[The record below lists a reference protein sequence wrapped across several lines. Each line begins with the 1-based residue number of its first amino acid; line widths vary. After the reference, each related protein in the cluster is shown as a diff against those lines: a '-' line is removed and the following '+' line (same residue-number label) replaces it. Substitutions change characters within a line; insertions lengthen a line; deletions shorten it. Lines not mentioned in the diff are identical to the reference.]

1 MNMPEFL
8 KLIPPQDALKEFFEH
23 IPAHVK
29 IETIDTLSS
38 LGRVTAEPIVAPHPL
53 PTFPRSTVDGYAVLA
68 EDTYG
73 TSESLPTYL
82 KISGEIL
89 MGNQTSISLMKGQCA
104 IIHTGGMLPTGANA
118 VVMLEN
124 TQQINGNEI
133 EVLRSVAIG
142 ENIIKIGEDVADG
155 QIVIPLGTLVRPP
168 EIGGMMALGI
178 THLKAALPPRVAI
191 ISTGDE
197 VIPPDMD
204 LQLGQVRD
212 VNTYTLSALITQ
224 VGGYPHAY
232 GIIPD
237 EKDLLQGVA
246 DKALTECDILVI
258 AAGSSA
264 SMRDL
269 TVNIISDLGKPGVL
283 VHGVNLRP
291 GKPTIL
297 GVCNEKP
304 VLGLPGNPVSAL
316 VTAQIFLVPVIKT
329 LLGMNLNHPRAI
341 ISARLTLN
349 VASQA
354 GREDWVPV
362 RLITNASG
370 YLAEPIFGKSNLIF
384 TLVRATGLVRI
395 PPDLT
400 GLAVDDNVEV
410 ILL

>member
-1 MNMPEFL
+1 MPEFL
-8 KLIPPQDALKEFFEH
+8 KLTPPRDALNEFLAD
-23 IPAHVK
+23 IPTQIKVE
-29 IETIDTLSS
+29 IINTSS
-38 LGRVTAEPIVAPHPL
+38 ALGRVTAAPIVAPHPL

-73 TSESLPTYL
+73 TSESLPAYL
-82 KISGEIL
+82 KISGEII
-89 MGNQTSISLMKGQCA
+89 MGAQPSFSLTRGQCA

-118 VVMLEN
+118 AIMMEN
-124 TQQINGNEI
+124 TQQIKNSDI
-133 EVLRSVAIG
+133 EVLRPVAIG
-142 ENIIKIGEDVADG
+142 ENIIKIGEDVAEG
-155 QIVIPLGTLVRPP
+155 QIVIPPGTLVRPA

-178 THLKAALPPRVAI
+178 TRFKASIPPMVGI

-197 VIPPDMD
+197 VILPDMD
-204 LQLGQVRD
+204 LQIGQVRD

-224 VGGYPHAY
+224 AGGKPFAY

-237 EKDLLQGVA
+237 EQDLLLDTA
-246 DKALTECDILVI
+246 NKALAECDIVVI
-258 AAGSSA
+258 VAGSSA
-264 SMRDL
+264 SARDL
-269 TVNIISDLGKPGVL
+269 TANIISSLGRPGIL

-297 GVCNEKP
+297 GVCNGKP

-316 VTAQIFLVPVIKT
+316 VTAQIFLVPVIET
-329 LLGMNLNHPRAI
+329 FLGMDLNHPKTT

-362 RLITNASG
+362 RLITGTSG

-384 TLVRATGLVRI
+384 TLARATGLIRI
-395 PPDLT
+395 PPDAT
-400 GLAVDDNVEV
+400 GLAADDVVEV

>member
-1 MNMPEFL
+1 MPEFL
-8 KLIPPQDALKEFFEH
+8 ILTPPGDALNEFLAD
-23 IPAHVK
+23 IPTQIKVE
-29 IETIDTLSS
+29 IINTSS
-38 LGRVTAEPIVAPHPL
+38 ALGRVTAAPIVAPHPL

-73 TSESLPTYL
+73 TSESLPAYL

-89 MGNQTSISLMKGQCA
+89 MGAQPSFSLTRGQCA
-104 IIHTGGMLPTGANA
+104 IIYTGGMLPTGANA
-118 VVMLEN
+118 VMMLEN
-124 TQQINGNEI
+124 TQQIKNSEI
-133 EVLRSVAIG
+133 EVLRPVAIG
-142 ENIIKIGEDVADG
+142 ENIIKIGEDVAEG
-155 QIVIPLGTLVRPP
+155 QIVIPPGTLIRPA
-168 EIGGMMALGI
+168 EIGGLMALGI
-178 THLKAALPPRVAI
+178 TRFKAAIPPMVGI

-197 VIPPDMD
+197 VILPDMD
-204 LQLGQVRD
+204 LQIGQVRD

-224 VGGYPHAY
+224 AGGKPYTY

-237 EKDLLQGVA
+237 EQDLLQDTA
-246 DKALTECDILVI
+246 NKALAECDIVVI
-258 AAGSSA
+258 VAGSSA
-264 SMRDL
+264 SARDL
-269 TVNIISDLGKPGVL
+269 TANIISGLGRPGVL

-297 GVCNEKP
+297 GVCNGKP

-316 VTAQIFLVPVIKT
+316 VTAQIFLVPVIET
-329 LLGMNLNHPRAI
+329 FLGMDLNHPKTT

-362 RLITNASG
+362 RLITSRSG

-384 TLVRATGLVRI
+384 TLARATGLIRI
-395 PPDLT
+395 PPDAT
-400 GLAVDDNVEV
+400 GLAADDVVEV